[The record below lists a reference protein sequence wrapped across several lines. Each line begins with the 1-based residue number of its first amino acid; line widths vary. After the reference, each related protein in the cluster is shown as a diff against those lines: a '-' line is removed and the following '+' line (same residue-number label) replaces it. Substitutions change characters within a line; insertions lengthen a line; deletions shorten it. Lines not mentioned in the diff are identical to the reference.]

1 MTAQRVAAETPSSGT
16 KIVRVSATPLLVPIR
31 IEAGG
36 AARDTSLSVC
46 LTEIETADG
55 MIGHGFTGIT
65 EEEVI
70 AEVIDEIVEPALIGE
85 DALAHERIWNKLYW
99 LLTPR
104 GQTGYASHAISAIDI
119 ALWDIKGKTFGQP
132 VWRLLGGARE
142 RVPVYTTFG
151 FAFLDREALVAA
163 AREWVGKGHKRLKM
177 TVGAEALQRRD
188 APRPQAEVIA
198 EDVRRIFAVREAVG
212 PDVELFIDANCSLD
226 PYHALRLAREVESAR
241 IGFFEEP
248 ITQNDVRR
256 MADLRRQAPL
266 PLAAGQN
273 EGQSFRFRD
282 LLVNDACAWREWR
295 PRSMFRSPME
305 APGPSTT
312 CICMPASHMA
322 DWWSTTIRRCCC
334 AGRSSVAC
342 RSPTTGISRCRIHR
356 AWASRPMPAPSAIS
370 HETELPMGGAR
381 VDADA
386 SRCTG
391 QQRRHRPRSPAPR
404 IFGEG
409 ALLGAVRI
417 ESG

>member
-1 MTAQRVAAETPSSGT
+1 MTVQRVAADTPSSGT
-16 KIVRVSATPLLVPIR
+16 KIVRVSAMPLLVPIR

-36 AARDTSLSVC
+36 AARGTSLSVC

-55 MIGHGFTGIT
+55 VIGHGFTGIT

-70 AEVIDEIVEPALIGE
+70 AEIIDEIVEPALIGE
-85 DALAHERIWNKLYW
+85 DALAHERIWNRLYW

-104 GQTGYASHAISAIDI
+104 GQTGYASHAISAVDI

-163 AREWVGKGHKRLKM
+163 AREWVGKGHRRLKM

-226 PYHALRLAREVESAR
+226 PYHALHLAREVESAR

-282 LLVNDACAWREWR
+282 LLVNDAVDVLQ
-295 PRSMFRSPME
+295 PN
-305 APGPSTT
+305 
-312 CICMPASHMA
+312 
-322 DWWSTTIRRCCC
+322 
-334 AGRSSVAC
+334 V
-342 RSPTTGISRCRIHR
+342 
-356 AWASRPMPAPSAIS
+356 AIS
-370 HETELPMGGAR
+370 GGFTECVRVAGMAAAFNVPIANGGAWPFHNMHLHAGITHGGLVEYHYPAVLLCR
-381 VDADA
+381 QIFGSLPEPDDGYLTMPDTPGLGFAPDADA
-386 SRCTG
+386 
-391 QQRRHRPRSPAPR
+391 
-404 IFGEG
+404 
-409 ALLGAVRI
+409 VRDLARNGT
-417 ESG
+417 SHGRGKG

>member
-55 MIGHGFTGIT
+55 MIGYGFTGIT

-282 LLVNDACAWREWR
+282 LLVNDAVDVLQ
-295 PRSMFRSPME
+295 PN
-305 APGPSTT
+305 
-312 CICMPASHMA
+312 
-322 DWWSTTIRRCCC
+322 
-334 AGRSSVAC
+334 V
-342 RSPTTGISRCRIHR
+342 
-356 AWASRPMPAPSAIS
+356 AIS
-370 HETELPMGGAR
+370 GGFTECVRVAGMAAAFNVPIANGGAWPFHNMHLHAGIAHGGL
-381 VDADA
+381 VEY
-386 SRCTG
+386 
-391 QQRRHRPRSPAPR
+391 HYPAVLLCR
-404 IFGEG
+404 QIFGRLPEPDDG
-409 ALLGAVRI
+409 YLTMPNTPGLGFAPDAGAVRDLARNGT
-417 ESG
+417 SHGRGKG